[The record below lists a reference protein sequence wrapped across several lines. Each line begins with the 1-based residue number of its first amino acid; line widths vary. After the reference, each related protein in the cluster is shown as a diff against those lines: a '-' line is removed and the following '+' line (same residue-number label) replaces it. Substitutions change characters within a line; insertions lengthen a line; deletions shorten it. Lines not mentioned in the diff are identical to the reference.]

1 MSIILK
7 QDLLDVGLSNEDI
20 EYNKDLLS
28 FLNEELLETKK

>member
-28 FLNEELLETKK
+28 FLNEELLEAKK